1 MSTAVVVTIFTVVRN
16 RLSVLLIERSEK
28 PFQGIWALPGGLL
41 QPGETLDD
49 AATRKL
55 QEETG
60 LQDVF
65 LEQLYTF
72 DTLAQTKTETTVA
85 YFALIHDADAKLRQ
99 ELEWKPEWFPLS
111 TLKALAFDNQI
122 ILENAKDRLRSKL
135 EYTNIAYSV
144 LPESF
149 TLSEMQHVYEAIT
162 EEPLDKR
169 NFRKK
174 IVSLGIVQE
183 TGRLKKQG
191 AHRPA
196 KLYKFMNRTQTVI

>member
-72 DTLAQTKTETTVA
+72 DNLAQTKTETTVA

-111 TLKALAFDNQI
+111 TLKALAFDNAVNITLGLPI
-122 ILENAKDRLRSKL
+122 IRTSVDHGTAFDIAWKGIANHNSLLRAIH
-135 EYTNIAYSV
+135 IATDIV
-144 LPESF
+144 
-149 TLSEMQHVYEAIT
+149 
-162 EEPLDKR
+162 
-169 NFRKK
+169 NRKK
-174 IVSLGIVQE
+174 YVSQV
-183 TGRLKKQG
+183 
-191 AHRPA
+191 
-196 KLYKFMNRTQTVI
+196 V

>member
-65 LEQLYTF
+65 LEQLYTL
-72 DTLAQTKTETTVA
+72 DNLAQTKTETTVA
-85 YFALIHDADAKLRQ
+85 
-99 ELEWKPEWFPLS
+99 
-111 TLKALAFDNQI
+111 
-122 ILENAKDRLRSKL
+122 
-135 EYTNIAYSV
+135 
-144 LPESF
+144 
-149 TLSEMQHVYEAIT
+149 
-162 EEPLDKR
+162 
-169 NFRKK
+169 
-174 IVSLGIVQE
+174 
-183 TGRLKKQG
+183 
-191 AHRPA
+191 
-196 KLYKFMNRTQTVI
+196 

>member
-1 MSTAVVVTIFTVVRN
+1 M
-16 RLSVLLIERSEK
+16 
-28 PFQGIWALPGGLL
+28 
-41 QPGETLDD
+41 DD

-72 DTLAQTKTETTVA
+72 DNLAQTKTETTVA